1 MIGWSGSRKTLT
13 VLLFIIP
20 TILGILIFNV
30 YPMILT
36 TYTSFTTR
44 NKFKP
49 NPDCEAGWSSFM
61 VPNCWS
67 MFQEN
72 APNGLGK
79 PYGLADPIYAN
90 YATLL
95 SGLFTKQAVVAFLII
110 IVSLLPLYIAN
121 QIDKRL
127 DKQMERKIPSVVIW
141 LGGIT
146 VSVLL
151 SVFLGILQQWQVLM
165 ATGDFFNVVA
175 KSFMFVIL
183 RVPLSFAIGLMFA
196 VILSLPGI
204 PAKGFFRLALFIPW
218 AASSV
223 AILMSL
229 IWQFFFREQGTINQL
244 LAIFGVDPQVW
255 LRMPASAFGVVV
267 LADSWYSY
275 GFFMVAI
282 MGALTSISTEL
293 YEAAEVDGGGFWVQ
307 LRKITVPLIRP
318 AVLPAAVLT
327 SITAFQQ
334 FGVPWAITQ
343 GGPIQTVGK
352 PGTTE
357 LVMVYAYKQVFQS
370 QNYGTATAFAVIL
383 FIFLLIVTLWSLR
396 YTRITRGAFES

>member
-1 MIGWSGSRKTLT
+1 MVGWSGSKKAFTILA
-13 VLLFIIP
+13 FILP
-20 TILGILIFNV
+20 TIIGILIFNV

-36 TYTSFTTR
+36 TYTSFTER

-49 NPDCEAGWSSFM
+49 NPNCDAGWNSFM

-67 MFQEN
+67 MFRDT
-72 APNGLGK
+72 APTGLGK
-79 PYGLADPIYAN
+79 PYELAEPIYAN

-95 SGLFTKQAVVAFLII
+95 GGLFTKEALVALLII
-110 IVSLLPLYIAN
+110 IVALLPLYVAN

-127 DKQMERKIPSVVIW
+127 DKQMERKIPSVVVW

-146 VSVLL
+146 VSLLL
-151 SVFLGILQQWQVLM
+151 SVFLGILQQWETLM

-183 RVPLSFAIGLMFA
+183 RVPISFAIGLMFA
-196 VILSLPGI
+196 VILNLPGI
-204 PAKGFFRLALFIPW
+204 PGRSFFRLALFIPW

-229 IWQFFFREQGTINQL
+229 IWQFFFREQGTVNQL
-244 LAIFGVDPQVW
+244 LAIVGIEGQVW
-255 LRMPASAFGVVV
+255 LRQPTSAFGIIV

-275 GFFMVAI
+275 GFFMVSI
-282 MGALTSISTEL
+282 MGALTSISMEL

-307 LRKITVPLIRP
+307 LQKITLPLIRP

-343 GGPIQTVGK
+343 GGPVQSVGD
-352 PGTTE
+352 PGATE

-383 FIFLLIVTLWSLR
+383 FIFLLVVTLWSLR

>member
-1 MIGWSGSRKTLT
+1 MVGWSGPKKAFTILA
-13 VLLFIIP
+13 FILP
-20 TILGILIFNV
+20 TILGILIFNL

-49 NPDCEAGWSSFM
+49 NPDCTVGLNSFM

-67 MFQEN
+67 MFEES
-72 APNGLGK
+72 APTGLGK
-79 PYGLADPIYAN
+79 PYGLAEPIYAN
-90 YATLL
+90 YAELL
-95 SGLFTKQAVVAFLII
+95 GGLFTKEALVALLII
-110 IVSLLPLYIAN
+110 IVAFVPLYIAN
-121 QIDKRL
+121 RIDKRL
-127 DKQMERKIPSVVIW
+127 DKQMERKIPSIWVW

-146 VSVLL
+146 VSLLL
-151 SVFLGILQQWQVLM
+151 STFLGILQQWEILM
-165 ATGDFFNVVA
+165 TTGDFFNVVA

-196 VILSLPGI
+196 VILNLPGI
-204 PAKGFFRLALFIPW
+204 PGRSFFRLALFIPW

-229 IWQFFFREQGTINQL
+229 IWQFFFREQGTINQIL
-244 LAIFGVDPQVW
+244 EIIGIEPRIW
-255 LRMPASAFGVVV
+255 LGNPTSAFGIIV

-282 MGALTSISTEL
+282 MGALTSISLEL
-293 YEAAEVDGGGFWVQ
+293 YEAAEVDGAGFWIQ
-307 LRKITVPLIRP
+307 LRKITIPLIRP

-327 SITAFQQ
+327 AITAFQQ

-343 GGPIQTVGK
+343 GGPVQAVGQ
-352 PGTTE
+352 PGATE
-357 LVMVYAYKQVFQS
+357 LVMVYAYKQVYQS
-370 QNYGTATAFAVIL
+370 QNYGIATAFAVIL
-383 FIFLLIVTLWSLR
+383 FIFLLVVTLWSLR
-396 YTRITRGAFES
+396 YTRITRGAYES

>member
-1 MIGWSGSRKTLT
+1 MVGWSGSRKTFT
-13 VLLFIIP
+13 ILLFILP

-49 NPDCEAGWSSFM
+49 NPDCEAGWNSFM

-67 MFQEN
+67 MFSES
-72 APNGLGK
+72 APTGLGK
-79 PYGLADPIYAN
+79 PYSIAEPIYAN

-95 SGLFTKQAVVAFLII
+95 GGLFTPEALKAFLLICAAL
-110 IVSLLPLYIAN
+110 VPLFVAN
-121 QIDKRL
+121 WIDKRM
-127 DKQMERKIPSVVIW
+127 DKQLDRKVASIWVW
-141 LGGIT
+141 LGGIM
-146 VSVLL
+146 V
-151 SVFLGILQQWQVLM
+151 SVFLSTLINILSQWQVLM

-175 KSFMFVIL
+175 KSFMFVLL
-183 RVPLSFAIGLMFA
+183 RVPLSFAVGLMFA
-196 VILSLPGI
+196 VILNLPGI
-204 PAKGFFRLALFIPW
+204 PGRSFFRLALFIPW
-218 AASSV
+218 AASSTV
-223 AILMSL
+223 
-229 IWQFFFREQGTINQL
+229 NQL
-244 LAIFGVDPQVW
+244 LAIIGIEPRIW
-255 LRMPASAFGVVV
+255 LGSPASAFGIVV

-282 MGALTSISTEL
+282 MGALTSISMEL
-293 YEAAEVDGGGFWVQ
+293 YEAAEVDGAGFWTQ
-307 LRKITVPLIRP
+307 LRKITLPLIRP

-334 FGVPWAITQ
+334 FGTPWAITQ
-343 GGPIQTVGK
+343 GGPVQAVGK
-352 PGTTE
+352 PGATE

-396 YTRITRGAFES
+396 FTRITRGAYES